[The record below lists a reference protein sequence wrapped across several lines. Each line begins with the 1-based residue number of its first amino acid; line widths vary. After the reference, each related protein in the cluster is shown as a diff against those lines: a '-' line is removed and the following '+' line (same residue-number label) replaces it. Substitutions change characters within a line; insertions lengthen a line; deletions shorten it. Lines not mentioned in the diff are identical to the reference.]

1 MEPVEKEEPF
11 KMIKMAVREALE
23 EEFLERFLNNV
34 PDVSD
39 EEMRDII
46 QIYGAPSREKK
57 PVYSETIVI

>member
-1 MEPVEKEEPF
+1 
-11 KMIKMAVREALE
+11 MIKMAVREALE

-57 PVYSETIVI
+57 ACL

>member
-1 MEPVEKEEPF
+1 
-11 KMIKMAVREALE
+11 MIKMAVREALE